1 MCLAIALAALLIAA
15 APGNVVSPGGGELS
29 PPADQT
35 AGYLVTI
42 HYPSSDAAQ
51 GTVSATI
58 RGRAPTRAES
68 PLTPNGDAYFYFT
81 ITLSGTQPVRFP
93 QGATV
98 EVVFPESLDPSLV
111 YSLTL
116 GFADTPIGPITGAL
130 RKNTLRFVLPPFIAK
145 PGVELMGE
153 IDGDP
158 PSR

>member
-1 MCLAIALAALLIAA
+1 MYLLAALVTLT
-15 APGNVVSPGGGELS
+15 AP
-29 PPADQT
+29 AQDT
-35 AGYLVTI
+35 AGYLITI
-42 HYPSSDAAQ
+42 RYPASDTQ
-51 GTVSATI
+51 GSVAATI

-81 ITLSGTQPVRFP
+81 VTFDGSQPVTVP

-98 EVVFPESLDPSLV
+98 DVVFPQALDTSLV

-116 GFADTPIGPITGAL
+116 GFADKPIGPIVGSFQSKNAL
-130 RKNTLRFVLPPFIAK
+130 HFGLPAFTAR

-158 PSR
+158 PNR